1 VIALFEIDPVFVD
14 GQPGSKGNLAKVNV
28 RYELPNDTLQRFT
41 AYKVPYSITPF
52 ITLPAAYR
60 FASSVAMFAA
70 LLKDSK
76 YARNYSW
83 SEVIKLAT
91 ESQDPQDAI
100 QKEFITIIEKA
111 KKIYSRMRKKRK
123 SS

>member
-14 GQPGSKGNLAKVNV
+14 GQPATSKGNLANINV

-41 AYKVPYSITPF
+41 TYKVPYTVTPF
-52 ITLPAAYR
+52 TGLPATYR

-76 YARNYSW
+76 YARTYSW
-83 SEVIKLAT
+83 GEVIKLAS
-91 ESQDPQDAI
+91 ESQDPQDAL
-100 QKEFITIIEKA
+100 QQEFITIIEKA
-111 KKIYSRMRKKRK
+111 KKVYSKERKRKK
-123 SS
+123 